1 MKKMPE
7 EWPYEPKDEQYIK
20 DLEVNVEKLK
30 TQLYDTLL
38 NSNKVVGEIQK
49 LQNQLNACQIENSKL
64 KSQVETLKKSL
75 KD

>member
-1 MKKMPE
+1 MKVMSE
-7 EWPYEPKDEQYIK
+7 EWPYERKDEQYIK
-20 DLEVNVEKLK
+20 KLELDVNKLK

-64 KSQVETLKKSL
+64 KMQIDELTK
-75 KD
+75 

>member
-1 MKKMPE
+1 MSE
-7 EWPYEPKDEQYIK
+7 EWPYERKDEQYIK
-20 DLEVNVEKLK
+20 KLELDVNKLK

-64 KSQVETLKKSL
+64 KMQIDELTK
-75 KD
+75 

>member
-1 MKKMPE
+1 MSE

-20 DLEVNVEKLK
+20 NLESDVEKLK

-38 NSNKVVGEIQK
+38 NSNRVVGEIQK

-64 KSQVETLKKSL
+64 KSQIESLKKSFE
-75 KD
+75 K